1 MHYYIV
7 NGLLVSLD
15 SPRFTLLHT
24 TVCFLFIIRLFIGNQ
39 KLKAVCERAH
49 VCFMHSVLLGLGGA
63 VREHKSAIHAII
75 TVARSEG
82 MLALY
87 TGSVVPQS

>member
-1 MHYYIV
+1 M
-7 NGLLVSLD
+7 SA
-15 SPRFTLLHT
+15 
-24 TVCFLFIIRLFIGNQ
+24 C
-39 KLKAVCERAH
+39 AH